1 MTEVKVKVKA
11 KTQPIKKESVKAGST
26 NKSHGLSPTQP
37 IIKLTAKLKKAK

>member
-1 MTEVKVKVKA
+1 MTEVKLKVKA
-11 KTQPIKKESVKAGST
+11 KTQPKKKPVKAGST